1 MSRTSTTVPPPT
13 TGQTPIMTV
22 PVMQKAV
29 ETFDWETANNVQQ
42 ETDDRSQLVPS
53 ISPVLEPSSDYAPSL
68 KLAEEINQIN
78 QINQIRH
85 MQEGTMSSSILPTAA
100 SSGISATSISVGIST
115 LLAQTAASA
124 SLATITTATTTTI
137 ISTTAQS
144 VPSTPLR
151 NASLPVSTP
160 VTETFACPVLSTS
173 LPSPPSTNQ
182 EPGFSSIRNNPCPTS
197 TPLFRFKSTSFQQ
210 QEEDTVVKIE
220 STDLPMTP
228 PSSQEFQEPH
238 DPLESSF
245 ELDSTLELNGNH
257 SGSMFIQ
264 KQPHRA
270 HHQQHHHQQSFHPF
284 DKTTS
289 SAPRKT
295 LNWVNAIPSHFS
307 TSPNGQPRKRRRRT
321 NREEL
326 EILEDAFAK
335 NLLPDAATRQELGE
349 RLGMSVRAVQIWF
362 QNRRQTLR
370 KKSVSGNGIG
380 GVHPGGSEDDLSR
393 SDGERSSYGGGES
406 HRRLSGDSNMSASP
420 VLLPSHGHG
429 HISKLGSRSCSDLK
443 SSSPPTSSLMRS
455 PSLTRA
461 DTCSALPPAL
471 SPLTSPLS
479 SPPSRPVALLKSP
492 SPEAYHGSAKNS
504 AAESDRLV
512 AVKAEEPEETLRK
525 RLTVTRNT
533 QELTD
538 VKTADRHLNMLL
550 QEAKRRSG
558 QGNDPVMATW
568 SEKSTKP
575 ILNSSSSLTGNSPS
589 GTTFFPASKSVLV
602 APPRSLSTPTIPSS
616 SSGTDCTPQ
625 LLSIPSQ
632 SYPRSAALKTA
643 RKHRS
648 MPEPLSNS
656 TSNRYG
662 PPYPRTMS
670 LMEQVLNRQKQQH
683 QSHSHHR
690 PAPSNFK
697 QSALSRTGKHTIDSV
712 ANRASKSFLASLL
725 PSTTTSTLSST
736 GITTAEL
743 ARRLQ
748 LVMGNGFKRIQSQ
761 SKLTSSLSS
770 VVSTPTPA
778 TTSATPTVT
787 ITRATTGQP
796 AMRARRLTIGQNLF
810 DSDTEDEKRNK
821 VSTSSWKHVQQPQ
834 QQQQQQQQHQ
844 QEPHPFPSRKTLTH
858 QAQKRTARAQMTPTN
873 GDETDEEDFREQAKK
888 RASLTKTFAKSFD
901 LGLEQKSSQQHHQR
915 QRQHSQ
921 DSWSGVHKMPRKVLR
936 TSMSLI
942 TSSPTRE
949 YGVEL
954 EQASRRAPASFPI
967 LERNHSWGGVLPAD
981 KSSSPLS
988 GVAAAAVESDDMN
1001 MDEIECA
1008 NVLAGLGW
1016 GR

>member
-1 MSRTSTTVPPPT
+1 MSRTSTTVPTPT
-13 TGQTPIMTV
+13 TGPTPIMAI
-22 PVMQKAV
+22 PVMQKVV
-29 ETFDWETANNVQQ
+29 ETFDLETANNVQQ
-42 ETDDRSQLVPS
+42 ETDDTSQLVPS
-53 ISPVLEPSSDYAPSL
+53 TSPVLEPSSDYSPSL

-78 QINQIRH
+78 QINQIRQ
-85 MQEGTMSSSILPTAA
+85 MQEGTISPSIMPTAA

-124 SLATITTATTTTI
+124 SLATTATATTT
-137 ISTTAQS
+137 ISTTAQN
-144 VPSTPLR
+144 VPTTPLR
-151 NASLPVSTP
+151 KASLPVSAP
-160 VTETFACPVLSTS
+160 APETFACPVLPTS

-182 EPGFSSIRNNPCPTS
+182 EPVFSSIRNNPCPTS
-197 TPLFRFKSTSFQQ
+197 ATPLFRFKSTSFQQ
-210 QEEDTVVKIE
+210 QEEETVVKIE

-245 ELDSTLELNGNH
+245 ELDSTLESNGYHRSNT
-257 SGSMFIQ
+257 SSQ
-264 KQPHRA
+264 RQPHRA
-270 HHQQHHHQQSFHPF
+270 HHQQHHHQQSLHPF
-284 DKTTS
+284 DRTTS

-406 HRRLSGDSNMSASP
+406 HRRSSGDSNMSASP
-420 VLLPSHGHG
+420 VLLPSRGHG
-429 HISKLGSRSCSDLK
+429 HVSRLGSRSCSDLM
-443 SSSPPTSSLMRS
+443 STSPSISSLMRS

-461 DTCSALPPAL
+461 DTCSALPAAL
-471 SPLTSPLS
+471 SPLKLPLS
-479 SPPSRPVALLKSP
+479 SPPLRPVAPFRSP
-492 SPEAYHGSAKNS
+492 SPQADHGSTKDSGAG
-504 AAESDRLV
+504 SDRLV
-512 AVKAEEPEETLRK
+512 AVKSEESEETLRK
-525 RLTVTRNT
+525 RLAVTRST

-550 QEAKRRSG
+550 QEAKRKSG

-575 ILNSSSSLTGNSPS
+575 ILNSPSSLTGSSPF
-589 GTTFFPASKSVLV
+589 GTTFFPASKSATV
-602 APPRSLSTPTIPSS
+602 PPHRSLSTPTIPSS
-616 SSGTDCTPQ
+616 SLGTDYTRQP
-625 LLSIPSQ
+625 LSIPSQ
-632 SYPRSAALKTA
+632 SHSRSAAPKSA

-683 QSHSHHR
+683 QSHSHHHYHR
-690 PAPSNFK
+690 PARSNFK
-697 QSALSRTGKHTIDSV
+697 QSTLSRTGKHTIDSV
-712 ANRASKSFLASLL
+712 ANRASKSFLASVL

-736 GITTAEL
+736 GISTAEL

-761 SKLTSSLSS
+761 SKLTSP
-770 VVSTPTPA
+770 VSPVATAPA
-778 TTSATPTVT
+778 PATTTSATPAVT
-787 ITRATTGQP
+787 ATRPTTGQP
-796 AMRARRLTIGQNLF
+796 AMRARRLSIGQNLF
-810 DSDTEDEKRNK
+810 DSDTEEEKRSK
-821 VSTSSWKHVQQPQ
+821 ASTPSWKHVQQQ
-834 QQQQQQQQHQ
+834 QQQQ
-844 QEPHPFPSRKTLTH
+844 EPRPFPSRKTLTH
-858 QAQKRTARAQMTPTN
+858 QAQKRTARTHMTPTN

-888 RASLTKTFAKSFD
+888 RTSMTKTFAKSFD
-901 LGLEQKSSQQHHQR
+901 LGIEQKSHQQHSQR

-954 EQASRRAPASFPI
+954 EHASRRSPASFPI
-967 LERNHSWGGVLPAD
+967 LERNHSWGGVHLGD

-988 GVAAAAVESDDMN
+988 GVATAAAESDDMN